1 MNKYKSGADPKAYA
15 DGVPVFC
22 AHDAIVGAAALVPN
36 PKNPN
41 QHPDSQVQ
49 LLGRIIRSAG
59 WRQPITVSTR
69 SGFIVKGHG
78 RLAAALLE
86 GMKEVPVDYQ
96 AYATEAEEYADLVAD
111 NRLAE
116 LAEIDKRMLAE
127 IFEEIDGAD
136 IAMEQTGFTED
147 EARRIM
153 EAFMD
158 GLGED
163 PEEAE
168 KSEKPDT
175 ASGGVCICPNCG
187 HVFDA

>member
-1 MNKYKSGADPKAYA
+1 MDNKHKPKAYA
-15 DGVPVFC
+15 DRVPVYC
-22 AHDAIVGAAALVPN
+22 AHDAIVDVNKLTPN

-41 QHPDSQVQ
+41 THPDSQVQ
-49 LLGRIIRSAG
+49 LLGRVIRSAG

-96 AYATEAEEYADLVAD
+96 AYASEAEEYADLVAD

-127 IFEEIDGAD
+127 IFEEIDCSD
-136 IAMEQTGFTED
+136 VAMEQTGFTED

-163 PEEAE
+163 PEEE
-168 KSEKPDT
+168 KPEKPDT
-175 ASGGVCICPNCG
+175 ASGRECICPNCG

>member
-1 MNKYKSGADPKAYA
+1 MDNKHTPKAYA
-15 DGVPVFC
+15 DGVPVYC
-22 AHDAIVGAAALVPN
+22 AHDQIVDVAELVPN

-41 QHPDSQVQ
+41 THPDSQVQ

-96 AYATEAEEYADLVAD
+96 AYATEADEYADLVAD

-127 IFEEIDGAD
+127 IFEEIDAAD

-153 EAFMD
+153 EAFLD

-168 KSEKPDT
+168 KPEKPDT
-175 ASGGVCICPNCG
+175 ASGGACICPNCG

>member
-1 MNKYKSGADPKAYA
+1 MSDKATAKAYA

-22 AHDAIVGAAALVPN
+22 AHDAIVGVNELYPN

-59 WRQPITVSTR
+59 WRQPITVSNR

-96 AYATEAEEYADLVAD
+96 AYASEAEEYADLVAD

-158 GLGED
+158 GLGEGED
-163 PEEAE
+163 PEEP
-168 KSEKPDT
+168 EKPET
-175 ASGGVCICPNCG
+175 ASGGSCICPNCG